1 MPVRSRR
8 INQDRR
14 VGGMAVT
21 GLARSAVV
29 VAAALTGLVV
39 AWVGD
44 IDGLERSPAY
54 LLLASVLL
62 AVGLVGSTRDI
73 SLAEVRTHLGTVLL
87 AVTVG
92 VVAKAA
98 LIAGVMVL
106 AFRNPAFLVLGVAV
120 AQIDPLAV
128 AAMSRPDRTSARARS
143 ILSIW
148 ASFDD
153 PITVLLTVYVSAFA
167 LDLSGSDGGALAG
180 AISDRPLDLLVDLL
194 ANVAFA
200 VGAWLLWRLL
210 LVAGLR
216 EDNRRPVRPGVRS
229 ALNWLAVA
237 LLIVL
242 VLFAAWQFL
251 MLGLA
256 IAGLFFRPRLGPV
269 VGRSTQAAYLVATFL
284 LGLLLVHGVDIVPG
298 VVLGLAAVAAQLVV
312 SLPITRGLPAADR
325 SYLAWGQQNGI
336 TAVIL
341 ALILERD
348 FPGTVGI
355 VATAIVVINVVHA
368 LATVLLDRRGPGGPG
383 TAAPADADP
392 PGPPRMREAPPSRT
406 LEPDC

>member
-1 MPVRSRR
+1 M
-8 INQDRR
+8 
-14 VGGMAVT
+14 
-21 GLARSAVV
+21 
-29 VAAALTGLVV
+29 VAAALAGLVV
-39 AWVGD
+39 AWAGD
-44 IDGLERSPAY
+44 VDGLERAPAY

-73 SLAEVRTHLGTVLL
+73 SLAEVRAHLGTVLL

-98 LIAGVMVL
+98 LIAGVMML
-106 AFRNPAFLVLGVAV
+106 AFRDPAFLVLGVAV

-167 LDLSGSDGGALAG
+167 LDLSGGDGGALAG
-180 AISDRPLDLLVDLL
+180 AISDRPLDLLLDLL
-194 ANVAFA
+194 ANVGFA

-210 LVAGLR
+210 RAAGLR
-216 EDNRRPVRPGVRS
+216 EDAHRPRLRTV
-229 ALNWLAVA
+229 LNWLAVA
-237 LLIVL
+237 LLIAMVL
-242 VLFAAWQFL
+242 VAAWQFL

-269 VGRSTQAAYLVATFL
+269 VGRSTQAAFLVATFL
-284 LGLLLVHGVDIVPG
+284 LGLLLVNGVDLVPG

-312 SLPITRGLPAADR
+312 SVPITRGLPATDR
-325 SYLAWGQQNGI
+325 RYLAWGQQNGI

-341 ALILERD
+341 ALVLERD

-355 VATAIVVINVVHA
+355 VATAIVVINVIHA
-368 LATVLLDRRGPGGPG
+368 LATAVLDRRRPGGPG
-383 TAAPADADP
+383 DTPRPDADP
-392 PGPPRMREAPPSRT
+392 TPLGAQPASSS
-406 LEPDC
+406 

>member
-1 MPVRSRR
+1 M
-8 INQDRR
+8 
-14 VGGMAVT
+14 
-21 GLARSAVV
+21 V
-29 VAAALTGLVV
+29 VAALAGLVV
-39 AWVGD
+39 AWAGD
-44 IDGLERSPAY
+44 VDGLERAPAY

-73 SLAEVRTHLGTVLL
+73 SLAEVRAHLGTVLL

-98 LIAGVMVL
+98 LIAGVMML
-106 AFRNPAFLVLGVAV
+106 AFRDPAFLVLGVAV

-167 LDLSGSDGGALAG
+167 LDLSGGGALAG
-180 AISDRPLDLLVDLL
+180 AISDRPLDLLLDLL
-194 ANVAFA
+194 ANVGFA

-210 LVAGLR
+210 RAAGLR
-216 EDNRRPVRPGVRS
+216 EDAHRPRVRT
-229 ALNWLAVA
+229 ALTWLAVA
-237 LLIVL
+237 LLIAMVL
-242 VLFAAWQFL
+242 VAAWQFL

-269 VGRSTQAAYLVATFL
+269 VGRSTQAAFLVASFL
-284 LGLLLVHGVDIVPG
+284 LGLLLVNGVDLVPG

-312 SLPITRGLPAADR
+312 SVPITRGLPATDR
-325 SYLAWGQQNGI
+325 RYLAWGQQNGI

-341 ALILERD
+341 ALVLERD

-355 VATAIVVINVVHA
+355 VATAIVVINVIHA
-368 LATVLLDRRGPGGPG
+368 LATVVLDRRRPGGPG
-383 TAAPADADP
+383 DTAPRPDADP
-392 PGPPRMREAPPSRT
+392 TPLGAQPASSS
-406 LEPDC
+406 

>member
-1 MPVRSRR
+1 
-8 INQDRR
+8 
-14 VGGMAVT
+14 MAVT
-21 GLARSAVV
+21 VLARSAAV
-29 VAAALTGLVV
+29 VAAALAGLLV
-39 AWVGD
+39 AWAGD
-44 IDGLERSPAY
+44 IDGLERAPEY

-73 SLAEVRTHLGTVLL
+73 SLAEVRAHLGTVLL

-106 AFRNPAFLVLGVAV
+106 AFRDPAFLVLGVAV

-167 LDLSGSDGGALAG
+167 LDLSGGDGGALAG
-180 AISDRPLDLLVDLL
+180 AISDRPLELLVDLF
-194 ANVAFA
+194 ANIAFA
-200 VGAWLLWRLL
+200 AGAWLLWLL
-210 LVAGLR
+210 LRAAGLR
-216 EDNRRPVRPGVRS
+216 EDGPRPVRPRVRS

-237 LLIVL
+237 LLVAL

-251 MLGLA
+251 MLGVA

-284 LGLLLVHGVDIVPG
+284 LGLLLVQGVDVVPG

-312 SLPITRGLPAADR
+312 SVPITRGLPTSDR
-325 SYLAWGQQNGI
+325 RYLAWGQQNGI

-341 ALILERD
+341 ALVLERD

-355 VATAIVVINVVHA
+355 VATAIVVINVIHA
-368 LATVLLDRRGPGGPG
+368 LATALLDRRRPGGPG
-383 TAAPADADP
+383 MVAPRPDADP
-392 PGPPRMREAPPSRT
+392 TGPPRMREVPPART
-406 LEPDC
+406 LEADR

>member
-1 MPVRSRR
+1 MTV
-8 INQDRR
+8 
-14 VGGMAVT
+14 
-21 GLARSAVV
+21 LARSAAV
-29 VAAALTGLVV
+29 VAAALAGLVV
-39 AWVGD
+39 AWAGD
-44 IDGLERSPAY
+44 VDGLERAPAY

-98 LIAGVMVL
+98 LIAGVMML
-106 AFRNPAFLVLGVAV
+106 AFRDPAFLVLGVAV

-167 LDLSGSDGGALAG
+167 LDLSGGDGGALAG
-180 AISDRPLDLLVDLL
+180 AISDRPLDLLIDLF
-194 ANVAFA
+194 ANVGFA

-210 LVAGLR
+210 RAAGLR
-216 EDNRRPVRPGVRS
+216 EDAHRPRLRT

-237 LLIVL
+237 LLIAL
-242 VLFAAWQFL
+242 VLLAAWQFL

-284 LGLLLVHGVDIVPG
+284 LGLLLVNGVDLVPG

-312 SLPITRGLPAADR
+312 SVPITRGLPATDR
-325 SYLAWGQQNGI
+325 RYLAWGQQNGI

-341 ALILERD
+341 ALVLERD

-355 VATAIVVINVVHA
+355 VATAIVVVNVIHA
-368 LATVLLDRRGPGGPG
+368 LATAVLDRRRPGGPG
-383 TAAPADADP
+383 DTAPRPDADP
-392 PGPPRMREAPPSRT
+392 TPLGAQPASSS
-406 LEPDC
+406 

>member
-1 MPVRSRR
+1 MTV
-8 INQDRR
+8 
-14 VGGMAVT
+14 
-21 GLARSAVV
+21 LARSAAV
-29 VAAALTGLVV
+29 VAAALAGLVV
-39 AWVGD
+39 AWAGD
-44 IDGLERSPAY
+44 VDGLERAPAY

-73 SLAEVRTHLGTVLL
+73 SLAEVRAHLGTVLL

-98 LIAGVMVL
+98 LIAGVMML
-106 AFRNPAFLVLGVAV
+106 AFRDPAFLVLGVAV

-167 LDLSGSDGGALAG
+167 LDLSGGDGGALAG
-180 AISDRPLDLLVDLL
+180 AISDRPLDLLLDLL
-194 ANVAFA
+194 ANVGFA

-210 LVAGLR
+210 RAAGLR
-216 EDNRRPVRPGVRS
+216 EDAHRPRLRTV
-229 ALNWLAVA
+229 LNWLAVA
-237 LLIVL
+237 LLIAMVL
-242 VLFAAWQFL
+242 VAAWQFL

-269 VGRSTQAAYLVATFL
+269 VGRSTQAAFLVATFL
-284 LGLLLVHGVDIVPG
+284 LGLLLVNGVDLVPG

-312 SLPITRGLPAADR
+312 SVPITRGLPATDR
-325 SYLAWGQQNGI
+325 RYLAWGQQNGI

-341 ALILERD
+341 ALVLERD

-355 VATAIVVINVVHA
+355 VATAIVVINVIHA
-368 LATVLLDRRGPGGPG
+368 LATAVLDRRRPGGPG
-383 TAAPADADP
+383 DTPRPDADP
-392 PGPPRMREAPPSRT
+392 TPLGAQPASSS
-406 LEPDC
+406 

>member
-1 MPVRSRR
+1 
-8 INQDRR
+8 
-14 VGGMAVT
+14 MA
-21 GLARSAVV
+21 
-29 VAAALTGLVV
+29 AAALAGLVV
-39 AWVGD
+39 AWAGD
-44 IDGLERSPAY
+44 VDGLERAPAY

-73 SLAEVRTHLGTVLL
+73 SLAEVRAHLGTVLL

-106 AFRNPAFLVLGVAV
+106 AFRDPAFLVLGVAV

-167 LDLSGSDGGALAG
+167 LDLGGGDGGALAG
-180 AISDRPLDLLVDLL
+180 AISDRPLDLLLDLL
-194 ANVAFA
+194 ANVGLA
-200 VGAWLLWRLL
+200 VGAWLVWRLL
-210 LVAGLR
+210 RAAGLR
-216 EDNRRPVRPGVRS
+216 EDAHRPRLRT

-237 LLIVL
+237 LLIAMVL
-242 VLFAAWQFL
+242 VAAWQFL

-284 LGLLLVHGVDIVPG
+284 LGLLLVNGVDILPG

-312 SLPITRGLPAADR
+312 SVPITRGLPATDR
-325 SYLAWGQQNGI
+325 RYLAWGQQNGI

-341 ALILERD
+341 ALVLERD

-355 VATAIVVINVVHA
+355 VATAIVVINVIHA
-368 LATVLLDRRGPGGPG
+368 LATAVLDRRRPGGPG
-383 TAAPADADP
+383 DTAHRPDADP
-392 PGPPRMREAPPSRT
+392 TPLGAQPASSS
-406 LEPDC
+406 

>member
-1 MPVRSRR
+1 MTV
-8 INQDRR
+8 
-14 VGGMAVT
+14 
-21 GLARSAVV
+21 LARSAAV

-39 AWVGD
+39 AWAGD
-44 IDGLERSPAY
+44 VDGLERAPAY

-73 SLAEVRTHLGTVLL
+73 SLAEVRAHLGTVLL

-98 LIAGVMVL
+98 LIAGVMML
-106 AFRNPAFLVLGVAV
+106 AFRDPAFLVLGVAV

-167 LDLSGSDGGALAG
+167 LDLSGGDGGALAG
-180 AISDRPLDLLVDLL
+180 AISDRPLDLLLDLL
-194 ANVAFA
+194 ANVGFA

-210 LVAGLR
+210 RAAGLR
-216 EDNRRPVRPGVRS
+216 EDAHRPRLRTV
-229 ALNWLAVA
+229 LNWLAVA
-237 LLIVL
+237 LLIAMVL
-242 VLFAAWQFL
+242 VAAWQFL

-269 VGRSTQAAYLVATFL
+269 VGRSTQAAFLVATFL
-284 LGLLLVHGVDIVPG
+284 LGLLLVNGVDLVPG

-312 SLPITRGLPAADR
+312 SVPITSGLPATDR
-325 SYLAWGQQNGI
+325 RYLAWGQQNGI

-341 ALILERD
+341 ALVLERD

-355 VATAIVVINVVHA
+355 VATAIVVINVIHA
-368 LATVLLDRRGPGGPG
+368 LATAVLDRRRPGGPG
-383 TAAPADADP
+383 DTAPRPDADP
-392 PGPPRMREAPPSRT
+392 TPLGAQPASSS
-406 LEPDC
+406 

>member
-1 MPVRSRR
+1 
-8 INQDRR
+8 
-14 VGGMAVT
+14 MAVT
-21 GLARSAVV
+21 GLGRSAAV
-29 VAAALTGLVV
+29 VAAALAGLLV
-39 AWVGD
+39 AWAGD
-44 IDGLERSPAY
+44 VDGLEGARAY

-73 SLAEVRTHLGTVLL
+73 SLAEVRAHLGTVLL

-98 LIAGVMVL
+98 LIAAVMVL
-106 AFRNPAFLVLGVAV
+106 VFGDPAFLVLGVAV

-167 LDLSGSDGGALAG
+167 LDLSGGGGGALAG
-180 AISDRPLDLLVDLL
+180 AISDRPLDLLLDLL

-200 VGAWLLWRLL
+200 VGAWVLWRLL
-210 LVAGLR
+210 RAAGLR
-216 EDNRRPVRPGVRS
+216 DDAPRPRVRT

-237 LLIVL
+237 LLIAL

-251 MLGLA
+251 MLGVAL
-256 IAGLFFRPRLGPV
+256 AGLFFRPRLGPV

-284 LGLLLVHGVDIVPG
+284 LGMLLVHGVDIVPG

-312 SLPITRGLPAADR
+312 SLPISRGLPTADR
-325 SYLAWGQQNGI
+325 RYLAWGQQNGI

-341 ALILERD
+341 ALVLERD

-355 VATAIVVINVVHA
+355 VATAIVVINIIHA
-368 LATVLLDRRGPGGPG
+368 LATAMLDRRLPDGPGNAPPGP
-383 TAAPADADP
+383 DADP
-392 PGPPRMREAPPSRT
+392 TGPPRMRDGPAARA
-406 LEPDC
+406 LEPER

>member
-1 MPVRSRR
+1 MTV
-8 INQDRR
+8 
-14 VGGMAVT
+14 
-21 GLARSAVV
+21 LAKSSAV
-29 VAAALTGLVV
+29 VAAALAGLAV
-39 AWVGD
+39 AWAGD
-44 IDGLERSPAY
+44 VDGLERAPTY

-73 SLAEVRTHLGTVLL
+73 SLAEVRAHLGTVLL

-106 AFRNPAFLVLGVAV
+106 VFRDPAFLVLGVAV

-167 LDLSGSDGGALAG
+167 LDLGDGDGGALAG
-180 AISDRPLDLLVDLL
+180 AISDRPLDLLLDLL

-200 VGAWLLWRLL
+200 AGAWLLWRLL
-210 LVAGLR
+210 RTAGLR
-216 EDNRRPVRPGVRS
+216 EDASRPRLRT

-237 LLIVL
+237 LLIAL
-242 VLFAAWQFL
+242 VLTAAWQFL

-256 IAGLFFRPRLGPV
+256 VAGLFFRPRLGPV

-284 LGLLLVHGVDIVPG
+284 LGLLLVNGVDVVPG

-312 SLPITRGLPAADR
+312 SVPITRGLPATDR
-325 SYLAWGQQNGI
+325 RYLAWGQQNGI

-341 ALILERD
+341 ALVLERD

-355 VATAIVVINVVHA
+355 VATAIVVINVIHA
-368 LATVLLDRRGPGGPG
+368 LATAVLDRRWPAGPED
-383 TAAPADADP
+383 AAPRPDADP
-392 PGPPRMREAPPSRT
+392 TPLGASAGQQ
-406 LEPDC
+406 

>member
-1 MPVRSRR
+1 MTV
-8 INQDRR
+8 
-14 VGGMAVT
+14 
-21 GLARSAVV
+21 LARSAAV
-29 VAAALTGLVV
+29 VAAALAGLIV
-39 AWVGD
+39 AWAGD
-44 IDGLERSPAY
+44 VYGLERAPAY

-62 AVGLVGSTRDI
+62 AVGLVSSTRDI
-73 SLAEVRTHLGTVLL
+73 SFAEVRAHLRTVLL

-106 AFRNPAFLVLGVAV
+106 VFRDPAFLVLGVAV

-167 LDLSGSDGGALAG
+167 LDLSGGDGGALAG
-180 AISDRPLDLLVDLL
+180 AISDRPLELLIDLL

-200 VGAWLLWRLL
+200 AAAWLLWRLL
-210 LVAGLR
+210 RAAGLGGDTTGPR
-216 EDNRRPVRPGVRS
+216 VRA

-237 LLIVL
+237 LLIAL
-242 VLFAAWQFL
+242 VLLAAWQFL

-256 IAGLFFRPRLGPV
+256 VAGLFFRPRLGPV

-284 LGLLLVHGVDIVPG
+284 LGLLLVNGVDVVPG

-312 SLPITRGLPAADR
+312 SVPITRGLPTVDR
-325 SYLAWGQQNGI
+325 RYLAWGQQNGI

-341 ALILERD
+341 ALVLEQD

-368 LATVLLDRRGPGGPG
+368 LATAVLDRRRSAGHQQLTDA
-383 TAAPADADP
+383 TAQPVEHR
-392 PGPPRMREAPPSRT
+392 PR
-406 LEPDC
+406 L